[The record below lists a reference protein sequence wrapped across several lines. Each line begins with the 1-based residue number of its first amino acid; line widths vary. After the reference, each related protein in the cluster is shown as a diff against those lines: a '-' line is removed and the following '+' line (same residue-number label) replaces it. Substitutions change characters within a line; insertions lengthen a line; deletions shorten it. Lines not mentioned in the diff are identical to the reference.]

1 MPVLRLLAVLIV
13 ACAAPAAHAAE
24 AATAVV
30 IGQLTGVR
38 GEVFRESAGRREA
51 AAVGMAVH
59 QGDTLASYAGKARLQ
74 LNDGT
79 IVSLGE
85 RSRLDLRDYRRAENG
100 FGVELGASAG
110 VFRLLVNR
118 LIPGGFR
125 VETET
130 AVASVRGTE
139 WVMQVSAGTTAVAV
153 LHGSVGVAAR
163 DGAAVVL
170 QPGEGTDV
178 ARGSAPTPPRTWG
191 AARLDDAIAR
201 ASFD

>member
-1 MPVLRLLAVLIV
+1 VRVLRLLVV
-13 ACAAPAAHAAE
+13 AAALFYGAAAHAAD
-24 AATAVV
+24 AANIV

-38 GEVFRESAGRREA
+38 GEVFREGAGRREPA
-51 AAVGMAVH
+51 ALGMPLH
-59 QGDTLASYAGKARLQ
+59 QGDVLASYAGKARVQ

-85 RSRLDLRDYRRAENG
+85 NSRLDFRDYRRADND
-100 FGVELGASAG
+100 FTVELVATSG

-139 WVMQVSAGTTAVAV
+139 WVMQVSADATAVAV
-153 LHGSVGVAAR
+153 LDGSVGVAGR
-163 DGAAVVL
+163 DGAAVLL
-170 QPGEGTDV
+170 QPGQGTDV
-178 ARGSAPTPPRTWG
+178 RRGAAPTPPVTWG
-191 AARLDDAIAR
+191 AARFADTVAR